1 MIHVCVS
8 FVLSFE
14 EIVSLFFT
22 NTQQQ
27 PNNDKQSHNTGEV
40 IYGLIL
46 HEWIFK
52 EFACLKS
59 KKEKNDIRKGDYIK
73 DHNKEECSANIDKQQ
88 KN

>member
-1 MIHVCVS
+1 M
-8 FVLSFE
+8 
-14 EIVSLFFT
+14 
-22 NTQQQ
+22 
-27 PNNDKQSHNTGEV
+27 

-88 KN
+88 KNWMNEWIENPYYYLSSYTQKSQQQKKIYFSI